1 MTQGVVFFAFN
12 SGPIDYV
19 RIAQWNAANVRRHLN
34 LPVTLITDTHVDDP
48 IFDQVIL
55 VENVEADR
63 RIFFDQDKLVP
74 WRNRG
79 RCSAYELSPYDTT
92 LLLDVDYVVASTKL
106 LYLLG
111 DSRDFVCHQRAEDV
125 TQFTDSNI
133 ETFGE
138 HRMPMSWATV
148 VKFNRSYIAEQVF
161 DIMAMVQNNYAHYAD
176 LYRFRHAPFRNDYA
190 LSIALALVNG
200 HSVDPVFDMA
210 RPLLN
215 VNPAHEVRQ
224 LDTDYYE
231 IKYTK
236 MVNQEL
242 KPFKITVY
250 KQDIHVMGKS
260 FLESLIEANQ

>member
-19 RIAQWNAANVRRHLN
+19 RIARWNAVNVQRHLN
-34 LPVTLITDTHVDDP
+34 LPVTLITDAPVSDP

-55 VENVEADR
+55 VDNAQADQ
-63 RIFFDQDKLVP
+63 RIFFDQDQLVP

-79 RCSAYELSPYDTT
+79 RCTAYELSPYNTT
-92 LLLDVDYVVASTKL
+92 LLLDVDYVVASNNL
-106 LYLLG
+106 LHLFS
-111 DSRDFVCHQRAEDV
+111 DPRDFVCHQRVHDV
-125 TQFTDSNI
+125 TQFTDSI
-133 ETFGE
+133 ETFGQ

-148 VKFNRSYIAEQVF
+148 VKFTRSTVAEQVF
-161 DIMAMVQNNYAHYAD
+161 DIMSMVQNNYSHYAD
-176 LYRFRHAPFRNDYA
+176 LYKFRHAPFRNDYA

-200 HSVDPVFDMA
+200 HSVDPVFDIPWRMF
-210 RPLLN
+210 N

-224 LDTDYYE
+224 LDNDYYE

-236 MVNQEL
+236 TVNQEV
-242 KPFKITVY
+242 KPFRITVY

-260 FLESLIEANQ
+260 FLENLIDTN